1 MKDYIVRASA
11 ANAQIRAFA
20 AVTTELTEEA
30 RKRHETSPVATAAL
44 GRLLTGGAMMGSMM
58 KNDTDMLTIQIKC
71 SGPIG
76 GLTVTADSKGNV
88 KGYVHEPNVILPPKN
103 GKLDVGGALGQG
115 VMTVIK
121 DMGLKEPYSGQT
133 ILQTGEIA
141 EDLTYYFATSEQV
154 PSSVGLGVLMEKDN
168 TVRCAGGFIVQV
180 MPFIEDD
187 PSEPIDFSDLIEK
200 VYVDGRHTTIEWAD
214 GVKTTVGCMEGDH
227 FDEYAGFCAA
237 FVKRLF
243 GGSREA
249 RDTFKK
255 HRVVTTKKDRRAG
268 DGRAQSCKHS
278 KDRSN
283 SSH

>member
-1 MKDYIVRASA
+1 MTRIDVDKPTFDFFSDNQQSLF
-11 ANAQIRAFA
+11 NAVA
-20 AVTTELTEEA
+20 ELSEMCDEY
-30 RKRHETSPVATAAL
+30 R
-44 GRLLTGGAMMGSMM
+44 
-58 KNDTDMLTIQIKC
+58 NLTISDGKREMIVEVSPDCQ
-71 SGPIG
+71 
-76 GLTVTADSKGNV
+76 
-88 KGYVHEPNVILPPKN
+88 N
-103 GKLDVGGALGQG
+103 GWVVCPDCGISQ
-115 VMTVIK
+115 
-121 DMGLKEPYSGQT
+121 
-133 ILQTGEIA
+133 
-141 EDLTYYFATSEQV
+141 
-154 PSSVGLGVLMEKDN
+154 
-168 TVRCAGGFIVQV
+168 

-187 PSEPIDFSDLIEK
+187 PSEPIDCGISQMPFIEDNPSEPIDFSDLIEK

>member
-1 MKDYIVRASA
+1 MTRIDVDKPTFDFFSDNQQSLF
-11 ANAQIRAFA
+11 NAVA
-20 AVTTELTEEA
+20 ELSEMCDEY
-30 RKRHETSPVATAAL
+30 R
-44 GRLLTGGAMMGSMM
+44 
-58 KNDTDMLTIQIKC
+58 NLTISDGKREMIVEVSPDCQ
-71 SGPIG
+71 
-76 GLTVTADSKGNV
+76 
-88 KGYVHEPNVILPPKN
+88 N
-103 GKLDVGGALGQG
+103 GWVVCPDCGISQ
-115 VMTVIK
+115 
-121 DMGLKEPYSGQT
+121 
-133 ILQTGEIA
+133 
-141 EDLTYYFATSEQV
+141 
-154 PSSVGLGVLMEKDN
+154 
-168 TVRCAGGFIVQV
+168 